1 MVRFAI
7 RVEYSAAACC
17 GSNCALLQAR
27 YLFHFLMASPV
38 LQRMAAM
45 GNIERYPG

>member
-1 MVRFAI
+1 
-7 RVEYSAAACC
+7 
-17 GSNCALLQAR
+17 
-27 YLFHFLMASPV
+27 LFHFLMASPV